1 MVKEVQFNT
10 PQISQIV
17 TFLSKNEYIFKLTNY
32 IWTKMRLKILFATGL
47 LMISYFASAQIT
59 APKYSNEFLSI
70 GVGARGMAM
79 GNVQSALVDDVTSGY
94 WNPAG
99 LSKIK
104 NKYEI
109 ALMHSEYFAGIAKYD
124 YGAVATRI
132 DSNSAVGLSI
142 IRFGVDDIAD
152 TRFLFD
158 SDGNNN
164 GKINYNNIRYF
175 STSDYAFILTYARKV
190 HKIEG
195 LHVGA
200 NFKVIYRNVGDF
212 ANAWGFGLDA
222 GAQLHRKKWLFGVM
236 LRDVTGTF
244 NAWTHNTELVR
255 DTYIKTGNEIPENSI
270 EVTLPKMIWGV
281 GRYFNLSK
289 KIGLMASTDF
299 VFTFDGKRNTVVK
312 SNFASIDPTIGLEAN
327 YKKIVFLRAGIGNIQ
342 QVKDFEGGTYTSIQ
356 PNFGVGLKI
365 YKFTIDYALTNIG
378 NVSESLYS
386 NVFSLKFSFDSL

>member
-1 MVKEVQFNT
+1 MKLA
-10 PQISQIV
+10 
-17 TFLSKNEYIFKLTNY
+17 FLFS
-32 IWTKMRLKILFATGL
+32 AGL
-47 LMISYFASAQIT
+47 LFISYFSSAQIT

-79 GNVQSALVDDVTSGY
+79 GNVQTALVDDVTSGY

-99 LSKIK
+99 LTKIK

-109 ALMHSEYFAGIAKYD
+109 ALMHAEYFAGIAKYD
-124 YGAVATRI
+124 YGAIATQI
-132 DSNSAVGLSI
+132 DSQSTIGLSV

-152 TRFLFD
+152 TRYLFD

-175 STSDYAFILTYARKV
+175 SSSDYAFILTYARKS
-190 HKIEG
+190 HLIKG
-195 LHVGA
+195 LSLGA

-222 GAQLHRKKWLFGVM
+222 GAQYQKKKWLMGLM

-244 NAWTHNTELVR
+244 NAWTNNTELVR
-255 DTYIKTGNEIPENSI
+255 DVYTKTGNDIPQNSI
-270 EVTLPKMIWGV
+270 EVTLPKMILGV
-281 GRYFNLSK
+281 GRNFKVSK
-289 KIGLMASTDF
+289 KIGILASTDII
-299 VFTFDGKRNTVVK
+299 FTFDGKRNTVIK
-312 SNFASIDPTIGLEAN
+312 TNFTSIDPTIGLEAN
-327 YKKIVFLRAGIGNIQ
+327 YNKIVFLRAGLGNIQ
-342 QVKDFEGGTYTSIQ
+342 QIKNFDGGTYTSIQ
-356 PNFGVGLKI
+356 PNFGVGIKI

-386 NVFSLKFSFDSL
+386 NVFSLKFSFDSI

>member
-1 MVKEVQFNT
+1 MVDCLLSYT
-10 PQISQIV
+10 HQISQKV
-17 TFLSKNEYIFKLTNY
+17 TILSENGYIFKLLNY
-32 IWTKMRLKILFATGL
+32 TCYKMKLTILFATGL
-47 LMISYFASAQIT
+47 SLMCYFSSAQIS

-79 GNVQSALVDDVTSGY
+79 ANVQSAIVNDVTSGY

-99 LSKIK
+99 LNKIK

-124 YGAVATRI
+124 YGAIATQI
-132 DSNSAVGLSI
+132 DSNSVVGLSI
-142 IRFGVDDIAD
+142 IRFGVDDIAN
-152 TRFLFD
+152 TLNLYD

-164 GKINYNNIRYF
+164 GALNYNNITYF
-175 STSDYAFILTYARKV
+175 SSADYAFILTYGRKI

-200 NFKVIYRNVGDF
+200 NFKVIYRTVGDF

-222 GAQLHRKKWLFGVM
+222 GAQLQRKKWLMGIM

-255 DTYIKTGNEIPENSI
+255 ATYTKTGNDIPENSV
-270 EVTLPKMIWGV
+270 EVTLPKMIAGV
-281 GRYFNLSK
+281 GRYFNISK
-289 KIGLMASTDF
+289 KIGLLASTDLIC
-299 VFTFDGKRNTVVK
+299 TFDGKRNTVIK
-312 SNFASIDPTIGLEAN
+312 SNIISIDPTLGLEAN
-327 YKKIVFLRAGIGNIQ
+327 YKKIIFLRAGIGNIQ
-342 QVKDFEGGTYTSIQ
+342 KVKNFEGTYTSIQ
-356 PNFGVGLKI
+356 PNFGLGVKV

>member
-1 MVKEVQFNT
+1 
-10 PQISQIV
+10 
-17 TFLSKNEYIFKLTNY
+17 
-32 IWTKMRLKILFATGL
+32 MRLTVLLSAGL
-47 LMISYFASAQIT
+47 LLISYYSQAQIT
-59 APKYSNEFLSI
+59 APKYSNEFLAI

-79 GNVQSALVDDVTSGY
+79 SNVQTALVDDVTAGY

-99 LSKIK
+99 LAKIK

-124 YGAVATRI
+124 YGAVATQI
-132 DSNSAVGLSI
+132 DSQSTVGLSV
-142 IRFGVDDIAD
+142 IRFGVDDIPD
-152 TRFLFD
+152 TRYLFD

-175 STSDYAFILTYARKV
+175 SSADYAFILTYARKL

-200 NFKVIYRNVGDF
+200 NFKVIYRTVGEF

-222 GAQLHRKKWLFGVM
+222 GAQYQKKKWLMGIM

-255 DTYIKTGNEIPENSI
+255 DVYTKTGNEIPENSI
-270 EVTLPKMIWGV
+270 EVTLPKMILGL
-281 GRYFNLSK
+281 GRTFKISK
-289 KIGLMASTDF
+289 KIGLTASTDF
-299 VFTFDGKRNTVVK
+299 IITFDGKRNTVLK
-312 SNFASIDPTIGLEAN
+312 SNFASLDPTIGIEAN
-327 YKKIVFLRAGIGNIQ
+327 YKKIVFLRAGLGNIQ
-342 QVKDFEGGTYTSIQ
+342 QVKNFEDNTYTSVQ